1 MTKPSEYVIM
11 NLICIVIMTV
21 LLLLQCILNQSVQW
35 RFNAFTL
42 ETVSGG
48 NVSILLYVVA
58 FVLLNLQ
65 SVNEG

>member
-1 MTKPSEYVIM
+1 MTKPSECVIM

>member
-1 MTKPSEYVIM
+1 MTKPSEYVTM

>member
-48 NVSILLYVVA
+48 NVPILLYVVA